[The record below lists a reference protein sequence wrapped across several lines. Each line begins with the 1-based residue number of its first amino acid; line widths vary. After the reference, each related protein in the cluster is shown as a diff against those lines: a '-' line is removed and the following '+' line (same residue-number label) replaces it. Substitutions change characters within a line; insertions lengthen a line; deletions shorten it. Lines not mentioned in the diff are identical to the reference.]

1 MLPPKAISAL
11 EDIYDQ
17 ASQIVWRSEQILA
30 KNPTEREIEVYID
43 GIRRNIDELNRRYPL
58 LSRLAK

>member
-43 GIRRNIDELNRRYPL
+43 DELNRRYPL